1 MAEKNFVRSMFNNI
15 APTYDKLNH
24 ILSLNIDK
32 IWRKKAVKRIVK
44 KLKNSETE
52 NLKTNSQIFRFSD
65 SQIQKDSQVL
75 DVACGTADS
84 TIALARA
91 GISSVTGVDISE
103 EMLKVG
109 ETKVAAQNLDSVITL
124 QVEDCE
130 NLSFDDDT
138 FDAAFIA
145 FGIRN
150 FEDKRNGLRELRR
163 VLKPNGHLLILELS
177 VPQNKILLS
186 LYKLY
191 FLHILPFIGKK
202 ISGDSMAYT
211 YLPQSV
217 MNFPKPKDFL
227 AMMEECG
234 FKNVKQKALTF
245 GLCRMYEGFLVA
257 E

>member
-44 KLKNSETE
+44 NLKNSESE
-52 NLKTNSQIFRFSD
+52 KLKNNSQVFRFS
-65 SQIQKDSQVL
+65 DSQVL

-84 TIALARA
+84 TIALAKA
-91 GISSVTGVDISE
+91 GVPRVTGVDISE
-103 EMLKVG
+103 GMLKVG
-109 ETKVAAQNLDSVITL
+109 EKKIEELKLNSTITL
-124 QVEDCE
+124 KVEDCE
-130 NLSFDDDT
+130 NLSFEDNT

-150 FEDKRNGLRELRR
+150 FEDKKKGLKELHR
-163 VLKPNGHLLILELS
+163 VLKPNGLLLILELS

-202 ISGDSMAYT
+202 ISGDNKAYT

-227 AMMEECG
+227 QTMEECG
-234 FKNVKQKALTF
+234 FKDVRQKALTF
-245 GLCRMYEGFLVA
+245 GLCRMYEGKR
-257 E
+257 

>member
-32 IWRKKAVKRIVK
+32 IWRKKAVKRICK
-44 KLKNSETE
+44 HIKDSETQR
-52 NLKTNSQIFRFSD
+52 LRD
-65 SQIQKDSQVL
+65 SETQVL

-84 TIALARA
+84 TIALAKA
-91 GISSVTGVDISE
+91 GVPRVIGVDISE

-109 ETKVAAQNLDSVITL
+109 EKKIDKLNLNSVISL
-124 QVEDCE
+124 KVEDCE
-130 NLSFDDDT
+130 NLSFNDNT

-150 FEDKRNGLRELRR
+150 FEDKKKGLKELHR

-202 ISGDSMAYT
+202 ISGDNKAYT

-227 AMMEECG
+227 QTMEDCG
-234 FKNVKQKALTF
+234 FKDVRQKALTL
-245 GLCRMYEGFLVA
+245 GLCRMYEGKC
-257 E
+257 

>member
-1 MAEKNFVRSMFNNI
+1 MAEKNYVRSMFNNI

-32 IWRKKAVKRIVK
+32 IWRRKAVKRIVK
-44 KLKNSETE
+44 NLRNSETE
-52 NLKTNSQIFRFSD
+52 NLKTPN
-65 SQIQKDSQVL
+65 SQVL
-75 DVACGTADS
+75 DMACGTADS
-84 TIALARA
+84 TIALAKA
-91 GISSVTGVDISE
+91 GVPRVTGVDISE
-103 EMLKVG
+103 GMLKVG
-109 ETKVAAQNLDSVITL
+109 EKKIEELNLNSVISL
-124 QVEDCE
+124 KVEDCE
-130 NLSFDDDT
+130 NLSFEDNT

-150 FEDKRNGLRELRR
+150 FEDKKKGLKELHR
-163 VLKPNGHLLILELS
+163 VLKPNGLLLILELS

-202 ISGDSMAYT
+202 ISGDNKAYT

-227 AMMEECG
+227 QTMEECG
-234 FKNVKQKALTF
+234 FKDVRQKALTF
-245 GLCRMYEGFLVA
+245 GLCRMYEGKC
-257 E
+257 

>member
-32 IWRKKAVKRIVK
+32 IWRKKAVKRICK
-44 KLKNSETE
+44 HIKDSETQR
-52 NLKTNSQIFRFSD
+52 LRD
-65 SQIQKDSQVL
+65 SETQVL

-84 TIALARA
+84 TIALAKA
-91 GISSVTGVDISE
+91 GVPRVTGVDISE

-109 ETKVAAQNLDSVITL
+109 EKKIDKLNLNSVISL
-124 QVEDCE
+124 KVEDCE
-130 NLSFDDDT
+130 NLSFEDNT

-150 FEDKRNGLRELRR
+150 FEDKKKGLKELHR

-202 ISGDSMAYT
+202 ISGDNKAYT

-227 AMMEECG
+227 QTMEDCG
-234 FKNVKQKALTF
+234 FKDVRQKALTF
-245 GLCRMYEGFLVA
+245 GLCRMYEGKC
-257 E
+257 

>member
-44 KLKNSETE
+44 NLKNSETE
-52 NLKTNSQIFRFSD
+52 NLKNNSQVLRFS
-65 SQIQKDSQVL
+65 DSQVL

-84 TIALARA
+84 TIALAKA
-91 GISSVTGVDISE
+91 GVPRVTGVDISE
-103 EMLKVG
+103 GMLKVG
-109 ETKVAAQNLDSVITL
+109 EKKIEELNLNSVISL
-124 QVEDCE
+124 KVEDCE
-130 NLSFDDDT
+130 NLSFGDNT

-150 FEDKRNGLRELRR
+150 FEDKKKGLKELHR
-163 VLKPNGHLLILELS
+163 VLKPNGLLLILELS

-202 ISGDSMAYT
+202 ISGDNKAYT

-227 AMMEECG
+227 QTMEECG
-234 FKNVKQKALTF
+234 FKDVRQKALTF
-245 GLCRMYEGFLVA
+245 GLCRIYEGKC
-257 E
+257 

>member
-32 IWRKKAVKRIVK
+32 IWRKKAVKRICK
-44 KLKNSETE
+44 HIKDSETQR
-52 NLKTNSQIFRFSD
+52 LRD
-65 SQIQKDSQVL
+65 SETQVL

-84 TIALARA
+84 TIALAKA
-91 GISSVTGVDISE
+91 GVPRVVGVDISE
-103 EMLKVG
+103 GMLKVG
-109 ETKVAAQNLDSVITL
+109 EKKIEELNLNSVISL
-124 QVEDCE
+124 KVEDCE
-130 NLSFDDDT
+130 NLSFNDNT

-150 FEDKRNGLRELRR
+150 FEDKKKGLKELHR

-202 ISGDSMAYT
+202 ISGDNKAYT

-227 AMMEECG
+227 QTMEECG
-234 FKNVKQKALTF
+234 FKDVRQKALTF
-245 GLCRMYEGFLVA
+245 GLCRMYEGKC
-257 E
+257 

>member
-1 MAEKNFVRSMFNNI
+1 MAEKNYVRSMFNNI

-32 IWRKKAVKRIVK
+32 IWRKKAVKRICK
-44 KLKNSETE
+44 HLKDSETH
-52 NLKTNSQIFRFSD
+52 
-65 SQIQKDSQVL
+65 VL

-84 TIALARA
+84 SIALAKA
-91 GISSVTGVDISE
+91 GISCVTGVDISE

-109 ETKVAAQNLDSVITL
+109 QKKIEELKLDSVISL
-124 QVEDCE
+124 KVEDCE
-130 NLSFDDDT
+130 NLSFNDNT

-150 FEDKRNGLRELRR
+150 FEDKKKGLKELHR
-163 VLKPNGHLLILELS
+163 VLKNNGLLIILELS

-202 ISGDSMAYT
+202 ISGDNKAYT

-217 MNFPKPKDFL
+217 MNFPKPKEFMQ
-227 AMMEECG
+227 MMEECG
-234 FKNVKQKALTF
+234 FKNVKQKALTC
-245 GLCRMYEGFLVA
+245 GLCRIYEGKL
-257 E
+257 

>member
-44 KLKNSETE
+44 NLKNSESE
-52 NLKTNSQIFRFSD
+52 KLKNNSQVFRFS
-65 SQIQKDSQVL
+65 DSQVL

-84 TIALARA
+84 TIALAKA
-91 GISSVTGVDISE
+91 GVPRVTGVDISE
-103 EMLKVG
+103 GMLKVG
-109 ETKVAAQNLDSVITL
+109 EKKIEELKLNSTITL
-124 QVEDCE
+124 KVEDCE
-130 NLSFDDDT
+130 NLSFNDNT
-138 FDAAFIA
+138 FDAVFIA

-150 FEDKRNGLRELRR
+150 FEDKKKGLKELHR

-202 ISGDSMAYT
+202 ISGDNKAYT

-227 AMMEECG
+227 QTMEECG
-234 FKNVKQKALTF
+234 FKDVRQKALTF
-245 GLCRMYEGFLVA
+245 GLCRMYEGKC
-257 E
+257 

>member
-1 MAEKNFVRSMFNNI
+1 MAEKNYVRSMFNNI

-32 IWRKKAVKRIVK
+32 IWRKKAVKRICK
-44 KLKNSETE
+44 HIKDSETQR
-52 NLKTNSQIFRFSD
+52 LRD
-65 SQIQKDSQVL
+65 SETQVL

-84 TIALARA
+84 TIALAKA
-91 GISSVTGVDISE
+91 GVPRVIGVDISE

-109 ETKVAAQNLDSVITL
+109 EKKIDKLNLNSVISL
-124 QVEDCE
+124 KVEDCE
-130 NLSFDDDT
+130 NLSFNDNT

-150 FEDKRNGLRELRR
+150 FEDKKKGLKELHR
-163 VLKPNGHLLILELS
+163 VLKPNGLLLILELS

-202 ISGDSMAYT
+202 ISGDNKAYT

-227 AMMEECG
+227 QTMEECG
-234 FKNVKQKALTF
+234 FKDVRQKALTF
-245 GLCRMYEGFLVA
+245 GLCRMYEGKC
-257 E
+257 

>member
-44 KLKNSETE
+44 NLKNSETE
-52 NLKTNSQIFRFSD
+52 NLKNDSQVFRFSD
-65 SQIQKDSQVL
+65 SQIQKDSQIL

-84 TIALARA
+84 TIALAKA

-138 FDAAFIA
+138 FDTAFIA

-234 FKNVKQKALTF
+234 FKRVSQKALTF
-245 GLCRMYEGFLVA
+245 GLCRIFEGFV
-257 E
+257 

>member
-32 IWRKKAVKRIVK
+32 IWRKKSVKRIVK
-44 KLKNSETE
+44 NLKNSESE
-52 NLKTNSQIFRFSD
+52 KLKNNSQVLRFSD
-65 SQIQKDSQVL
+65 SEVL

-84 TIALARA
+84 TIALAKA
-91 GISSVTGVDISE
+91 GVPRVVGVDISE
-103 EMLKVG
+103 GMLKVG
-109 ETKVAAQNLDSVITL
+109 EKKIEELNLNSVISL
-124 QVEDCE
+124 KVEDCE
-130 NLSFDDDT
+130 NLSFNDNT

-150 FEDKRNGLRELRR
+150 FEDKKKGLKELHR
-163 VLKPNGHLLILELS
+163 VLKPNGLLLILELS

-202 ISGDSMAYT
+202 ISGDNKAYT

-227 AMMEECG
+227 QTMEECG
-234 FKNVKQKALTF
+234 FKDVRQKALTF
-245 GLCRMYEGFLVA
+245 GLCRMYEGKFEL
-257 E
+257 

>member
-1 MAEKNFVRSMFNNI
+1 MAEKNYVRSMFNNI

-32 IWRKKAVKRIVK
+32 IWRKKAVKRICNLLDER
-44 KLKNSETE
+44 LKTKDKRNNETRRLGDSET
-52 NLKTNSQIFRFSD
+52 
-65 SQIQKDSQVL
+65 QVL

-84 TIALARA
+84 TIALAKA
-91 GISSVTGVDISE
+91 GVPLVIGVDISE

-109 ETKVAAQNLDSVITL
+109 EKKIDKLNLNSVISL
-124 QVEDCE
+124 KVEDCE
-130 NLSFDDDT
+130 NLSFNDNT

-150 FEDKRNGLRELRR
+150 FEDKKKGLKELHR
-163 VLKPNGHLLILELS
+163 VLKPNGLLLILELS

-202 ISGDSMAYT
+202 ISGDNKAYT

-227 AMMEECG
+227 QTMEECG
-234 FKNVKQKALTF
+234 FKDVRQKALTF
-245 GLCRMYEGFLVA
+245 GLCRMYEGKR
-257 E
+257 

>member
-44 KLKNSETE
+44 NLKNSETE
-52 NLKTNSQIFRFSD
+52 NLKTNSQILRFSD
-65 SQIQKDSQVL
+65 SQIQENSQVL

-138 FDAAFIA
+138 FDTAFIA

-234 FKNVKQKALTF
+234 FKRVSQKALTF
-245 GLCRMYEGFLVA
+245 GLCRIFEGFV
-257 E
+257 

>member
-44 KLKNSETE
+44 NLKKSETE
-52 NLKTNSQIFRFSD
+52 NLKTNSQILRFSD
-65 SQIQKDSQVL
+65 SQIQENSQVL

-84 TIALARA
+84 TIALAKA
-91 GISSVTGVDISE
+91 GVPRVVGVDISE
-103 EMLKVG
+103 GMLKVG
-109 ETKVAAQNLDSVITL
+109 EKKIEELNLNSVISL
-124 QVEDCE
+124 KVEDCE
-130 NLSFDDDT
+130 NLSFNDNT
-138 FDAAFIA
+138 FDVAFIA

-150 FEDKRNGLRELRR
+150 FEDKKKGLKELHR
-163 VLKPNGHLLILELS
+163 VLKPNGLLLILELS

-202 ISGDSMAYT
+202 ISGDNKAYT

-227 AMMEECG
+227 QTMEECG
-234 FKNVKQKALTF
+234 FKDVRQKALTF
-245 GLCRMYEGFLVA
+245 GLCRMYEGKR
-257 E
+257 

>member
-44 KLKNSETE
+44 NLKNSETE
-52 NLKTNSQIFRFSD
+52 NLKTNSQIFSFSD
-65 SQIQKDSQVL
+65 SQLQKYSQIL

-84 TIALARA
+84 TIALAKA

-130 NLSFDDDT
+130 NLSFDDDS

-234 FKNVKQKALTF
+234 FKDVRQKALTF
-245 GLCRMYEGFLVA
+245 GLCRIFEGFV
-257 E
+257 

>member
-52 NLKTNSQIFRFSD
+52 KLKNNSQVLRFS
-65 SQIQKDSQVL
+65 DSQVL

-84 TIALARA
+84 TIALAKA
-91 GISSVTGVDISE
+91 GVPRVTGVDISE
-103 EMLKVG
+103 GMLKVG
-109 ETKVAAQNLDSVITL
+109 EKKIEELNLNSVISL
-124 QVEDCE
+124 KVEDCE
-130 NLSFDDDT
+130 NLSFNDNT
-138 FDAAFIA
+138 FDVAFIA

-150 FEDKRNGLRELRR
+150 FEDKKKGLKELHR
-163 VLKPNGHLLILELS
+163 VLKPNGLLLILELS

-202 ISGDSMAYT
+202 ISGDNKAYT

-227 AMMEECG
+227 QTMEECG
-234 FKNVKQKALTF
+234 FKDVRQKALTF
-245 GLCRMYEGFLVA
+245 GLCRMYEGKC
-257 E
+257 

>member
-1 MAEKNFVRSMFNNI
+1 MAEKNYVRSMFNNI

-32 IWRKKAVKRIVK
+32 IWRKKAVKRICK
-44 KLKNSETE
+44 HIKDSETQR
-52 NLKTNSQIFRFSD
+52 LRD
-65 SQIQKDSQVL
+65 SETQVL

-84 TIALARA
+84 TIALAKA
-91 GISSVTGVDISE
+91 GVPRVIGVDISE

-109 ETKVAAQNLDSVITL
+109 EKKIDKLNLNSVISL
-124 QVEDCE
+124 KVEDCE
-130 NLSFDDDT
+130 NLSFNDNT

-150 FEDKRNGLRELRR
+150 FEDKKKGLKELHR
-163 VLKPNGHLLILELS
+163 VLKPNGLLLILELS

-202 ISGDSMAYT
+202 ISGDNKAYT

-227 AMMEECG
+227 QTMEDCG
-234 FKNVKQKALTF
+234 FKDVRQKALTL
-245 GLCRMYEGFLVA
+245 GLCRMYEGKC
-257 E
+257 

>member
-44 KLKNSETE
+44 NLKNSETE
-52 NLKTNSQIFRFSD
+52 NLKTSSQIQKNSQILRFSD
-65 SQIQKDSQVL
+65 SQIL

-130 NLSFDDDT
+130 NLSFDDDS

-234 FKNVKQKALTF
+234 FKDVRQKALTF
-245 GLCRMYEGFLVA
+245 GLCRIFEGFV
-257 E
+257 

>member
-1 MAEKNFVRSMFNNI
+1 MAEKNYVRSMFNNI

-52 NLKTNSQIFRFSD
+52 KLKNNSQVLRFS
-65 SQIQKDSQVL
+65 DSQVL

-84 TIALARA
+84 TIALAKA
-91 GISSVTGVDISE
+91 GVPRVTGVDISE
-103 EMLKVG
+103 GMLKVG
-109 ETKVAAQNLDSVITL
+109 EKKIEELNLNSVISL
-124 QVEDCE
+124 KVEDCE
-130 NLSFDDDT
+130 NLSFEDNT

-150 FEDKRNGLRELRR
+150 FEDKKKGLKELHR
-163 VLKPNGHLLILELS
+163 VLKPNGLLLILELS

-202 ISGDSMAYT
+202 ISGDNKAYT

-227 AMMEECG
+227 QTMEECG
-234 FKNVKQKALTF
+234 FKDVRQKALTL
-245 GLCRMYEGFLVA
+245 GLCRMYEGKC
-257 E
+257 

>member
-1 MAEKNFVRSMFNNI
+1 MAEKNFVRSMFDNI

-32 IWRKKAVKRIVK
+32 IWRRKAVKRIVK
-44 KLKNSETE
+44 NLKTSKSE
-52 NLKTNSQIFRFSD
+52 NLKNTSQILRFSD
-65 SQIQKDSQVL
+65 SKVL

-84 TIALARA
+84 TIALAKA
-91 GISSVTGVDISE
+91 GVPRVTGVDISE
-103 EMLKVG
+103 GMLKVG
-109 ETKVAAQNLDSVITL
+109 EKKIEELNLNSVISL
-124 QVEDCE
+124 KVEDCE
-130 NLSFDDDT
+130 NLSFNDNT

-150 FEDKRNGLRELRR
+150 FEDKKKGLKELHR
-163 VLKPNGHLLILELS
+163 VLKPNGLLLILELS

-202 ISGDSMAYT
+202 ISGDNKAYT

-227 AMMEECG
+227 QTMEECG
-234 FKNVKQKALTF
+234 FKDVRQKALTF
-245 GLCRMYEGFLVA
+245 GLCRMYEGLSTK
-257 E
+257 

>member
-32 IWRKKAVKRIVK
+32 IWRKKAVKRICK
-44 KLKNSETE
+44 HIKDSETQR
-52 NLKTNSQIFRFSD
+52 LRD
-65 SQIQKDSQVL
+65 SETQVL

-84 TIALARA
+84 TIALAKA
-91 GISSVTGVDISE
+91 GVPRVTGVDISE
-103 EMLKVG
+103 GMLKVG
-109 ETKVAAQNLDSVITL
+109 EKKIEELNLNSVISL
-124 QVEDCE
+124 KVEDCE
-130 NLSFDDDT
+130 NLSFNDNT

-150 FEDKRNGLRELRR
+150 FEDKKKGLKELHR

-202 ISGDSMAYT
+202 ISGDNKAYT

-227 AMMEECG
+227 QTMEECG
-234 FKNVKQKALTF
+234 FNDVRQKALTF
-245 GLCRMYEGFLVA
+245 GLCRIYEGRC
-257 E
+257 

>member
-1 MAEKNFVRSMFNNI
+1 MAEKNFVRSMFDNI

-44 KLKNSETE
+44 NLKTSKSE
-52 NLKTNSQIFRFSD
+52 NLKNTSQILRFSD
-65 SQIQKDSQVL
+65 SKVL

-84 TIALARA
+84 TIALAKA
-91 GISSVTGVDISE
+91 GIPYVTGIDISE
-103 EMLKVG
+103 GMLKVG
-109 ETKVAAQNLDSVITL
+109 EKKVKDLNLSSAINFK
-124 QVEDCE
+124 VEECE
-130 NLSFDDDT
+130 NLSFDDNT

-150 FEDKRNGLRELRR
+150 FEDREKGLRELRR
-163 VLKPNGHLLILELS
+163 VLKDNGHLLILELS

-191 FLHILPFIGKK
+191 FLNILPYIGKK
-202 ISGDSMAYT
+202 ISGDSEAYT

-217 MNFPKPKDFL
+217 MNFPKPKDFIKT
-227 AMMEECG
+227 MEECG
-234 FKNVKQKALTF
+234 FKNVRQKVLTF
-245 GLCRMYEGFLVA
+245 GLCRIYEGNG
-257 E
+257 

>member
-1 MAEKNFVRSMFNNI
+1 MADKNFVRSMFNNI

-32 IWRKKAVKRIVK
+32 IWRKKAVKRICK
-44 KLKNSETE
+44 NLRNSE
-52 NLKTNSQIFRFSD
+52 SH
-65 SQIQKDSQVL
+65 VL

-84 TIALARA
+84 SIALAKA
-91 GISSVTGVDISE
+91 GIPFVTGVDISE
-103 EMLKVG
+103 GMIKVG
-109 ETKVAAQNLDSVITL
+109 EEKIKSLNLNNINL
-124 QVEDCE
+124 KVEDCE
-130 NLSFDDDT
+130 NLSFEDNS
-138 FDAAFIA
+138 FDSAFIA

-150 FEDKRNGLRELRR
+150 FEDKKKGLNELRR
-163 VLKPNGHLLILELS
+163 VLKDNGHLLILELS

-202 ISGDSMAYT
+202 ISGDSKAYT
-211 YLPQSV
+211 YLPNSV
-217 MNFPKPKDFL
+217 MNFPKPKEFM

-245 GLCRMYEGFLVA
+245 GLCRIYEGFVIS
-257 E
+257 